1 MTVAL
6 HGVSTNTPDR
16 ILIDAGAIYTGWT
29 SVAVPGTL
37 LGACKGGTVFEL
49 VRTLKVIEPDGA
61 KGPVKGLRRVETV
74 SAKLTA
80 NLLEITEANLLIA
93 LPGSAA
99 SSHVI
104 TGAEIDDG
112 DYIDTVALVGTM
124 TGFTGTSNPIII
136 TLSNCLVD
144 GPFSLGMNPKEEA
157 VLQMVFTAHYA
168 DSDLTTEPWE
178 ITYPSA

>member
-16 ILIDAGAIYTGWT
+16 IVVDAGAVYTGWT
-29 SVAVPGTL
+29 SVASPGTL
-37 LGACKGGTVFEL
+37 LGACKGGNVFEL
-49 VRTLKVIEPDGA
+49 IRPLRDIQPDGA
-61 KGPVKGLRRVETV
+61 KGPVKGLRRLESV
-74 SAKLTA
+74 SAKLTV
-80 NLLEITEANLLIA
+80 NLLEITEANLLKA

-104 TGAEIDDG
+104 TGDEVDDN
-112 DYIDTVALVGTM
+112 DYIGTVALVGTV

-144 GPFSLGMNPKEEA
+144 GPFTLNMNPKDEA
-157 VLQMVFTAHYA
+157 VIQLVFTAHYA
-168 DSDLTTEPWE
+168 NTDLDTEPWS